1 MVPLSLNEDGG
12 SDCEGPRSFS
22 GGPDSG
28 PAEPPRRRSA
38 VRKVVGGIGWLFGGP
53 RDWAAVGS
61 IRRGFSLIG
70 DLARHARHEPSARG
84 RVFVRDDRRLDLEA
98 TAFSHGISAATL
110 RARLE
115 VRRRE
120 TARLAYVMFGL
131 GVLCLAFWL
140 HAASRAPLRSAR
152 LMLAVDFLPFCA
164 LFFLCAL
171 YQALLNYQIR
181 SGRRVGWRAYL
192 MAEDGILP
200 R

>member
-1 MVPLSLNEDGG
+1 MPLSLNEDGG
-12 SDCEGPRSFS
+12 GDREGPRSFS
-22 GGPDSG
+22 GRPESG
-28 PAEPPRRRSA
+28 RAEPPRRRSG
-38 VRKVVGGIGWLFGGP
+38 VRKAVGVIGWLFGGP

-61 IRRGFSLIG
+61 ISRGFALIG
-70 DLARHARHEPSARG
+70 DLARNARHEPASRA
-84 RVFVRDDRRLDLEA
+84 RVFVREDRTLDLEA
-98 TAFSHGISAATL
+98 TAFSHGVSVAAL
-110 RARLE
+110 LAQLE

-120 TARLAYVMFGL
+120 TARLAYAMFGL

-140 HAASRAPLRSAR
+140 HAALRAPLTSAR
-152 LMLAVDFLPFCA
+152 LTLAVDFLPFCA
-164 LFFLCAL
+164 LFFLCAF

>member
-1 MVPLSLNEDGG
+1 MRLSLNEDGRG
-12 SDCEGPRSFS
+12 GREGPRSFS
-22 GGPDSG
+22 DRPASG
-28 PAEPPRRRSA
+28 RAEPSRRRSG

-70 DLARHARHEPSARG
+70 DLARNARHKPSSRG
-84 RVFVRDDRRLDLEA
+84 RAFVSEDRTLDLEP
-98 TAFSHGISAATL
+98 TAFSHGVSVAAL

-120 TARLAYVMFGL
+120 TARLAYAMFGL
-131 GVLCLAFWL
+131 GLLCLAFWL
-140 HAASRAPLRSAR
+140 HAALRAPLTSAR

-164 LFFLCAL
+164 LFFLCAF
-171 YQALLNYQIR
+171 YQALLNYQVR

>member
-1 MVPLSLNEDGG
+1 MRLSMNEDGG
-12 SDCEGPRSFS
+12 GDREGARSFPGHTES
-22 GGPDSG
+22 GL
-28 PAEPPRRRSA
+28 AEPPRRRA
-38 VRKVVGGIGWLFGGP
+38 GVRKVVGGIGWLFGGP
-53 RDWAAVGS
+53 RDWAGVGS

-70 DLARHARHEPSARG
+70 DLARDAQHEPSPR
-84 RVFVRDDRRLDLEA
+84 RREFVREDRTLDLEA
-98 TAFSHGISAATL
+98 TAFSHGISVAAL

-131 GVLCLAFWL
+131 GVLGLAFWL
-140 HAASRAPLRSAR
+140 HAALRAPLASAR

-164 LFFLCAL
+164 LFFLCAFH
-171 YQALLNYQIR
+171 QALLNYQIR

-192 MAEDGILP
+192 MTEDGILP

>member
-1 MVPLSLNEDGG
+1 MRLPLNEGRVGDR
-12 SDCEGPRSFS
+12 EGRHSFS
-22 GGPDSG
+22 GRPENCR
-28 PAEPPRRRSA
+28 ATPPRRRSG

-61 IRRGFSLIG
+61 IRRGISLIG
-70 DLARHARHEPSARG
+70 DLARNARHEPSSRG
-84 RVFVRDDRRLDLEA
+84 RVFVRDDRALDLEV
-98 TAFSHGISAATL
+98 TAFSHGISVAAL

-131 GVLCLAFWL
+131 GVLCLVFWL
-140 HAASRAPLRSAR
+140 HAALRAPLTSAR
-152 LMLAVDFLPFCA
+152 LMLAVDFLPFGA
-164 LFFLCAL
+164 LFFLCAF

-181 SGRRVGWRAYL
+181 SGRRTGWRAYL
-192 MAEDGILP
+192 IADDGILP

>member
-1 MVPLSLNEDGG
+1 
-12 SDCEGPRSFS
+12 
-22 GGPDSG
+22 
-28 PAEPPRRRSA
+28 
-38 VRKVVGGIGWLFGGP
+38 VGGIGWLFGDP

-70 DLARHARHEPSARG
+70 DLARNARHEPASRA
-84 RVFVRDDRRLDLEA
+84 RVFVREDCTLDLEA
-98 TAFSHGISAATL
+98 TAFSHGVSVAAL

-120 TARLAYVMFGL
+120 TARLAYAMFGL
-131 GVLCLAFWL
+131 GLLCLAFWL
-140 HAASRAPLRSAR
+140 HAALRAPLTSAR

-164 LFFLCAL
+164 LFFLCAF
-171 YQALLNYQIR
+171 YQALLNYQVR